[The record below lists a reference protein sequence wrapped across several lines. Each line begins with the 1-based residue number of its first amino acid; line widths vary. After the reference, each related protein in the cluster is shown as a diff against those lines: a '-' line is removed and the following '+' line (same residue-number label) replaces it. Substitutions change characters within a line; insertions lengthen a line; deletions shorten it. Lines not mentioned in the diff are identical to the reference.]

1 MEKLFLWLQVMNN
14 KLKNILLF
22 STISLSL
29 CFQSFAA
36 DIDMNTAR
44 IQAMD
49 KITGRVSELDV
60 PVNGLSNFGT
70 FSILIRRCVSKSPE
84 ETPENTAFVDVVDN
98 YQTSNPVNVFKGWMF
113 SSTPALNAVEHPIY
127 DIWLLNCYNRPQ
139 NNDKLLTKE
148 QLDLRDTIP
157 MVRPKKIQQN
167 IHLTITENIDEE
179 VIEKTLE
186 SNEQNIENQVINI
199 NITENANGDMKNN
212 TIVEEEFASEGEEI
226 ISDSIAENDIAEPN
240 EQTNEYEVITI
251 TE

>member
-22 STISLSL
+22 SAISLSL

-167 IHLTITENIDEE
+167 IHLTITENVDEE

>member
-84 ETPENTAFVDVVDN
+84 ETPENTAFVDVFDN